1 MALSTEEVES
11 RTTGTSAP
19 AKSDSPIYNWPAT
32 PKVKLGI
39 SGAEPPLTDVEA
51 EFQQTLRKFALEV
64 MRPIGRKLDRMTP
77 EQIIA
82 DDSPYWEFRKKYLE
96 LGIELSALFEM
107 PPLERSRLFCIIFEE
122 LGYGDGGLAIS
133 VGAGILPQY
142 LSALFGNK
150 FLMERFPED
159 MLGCWAITEP
169 DHGSD
174 TLDPTGTAAHAE
186 GRVSRSNCIVSF
198 KGDKLVINGQKSAW
212 VSNGTVA
219 DVCILYAAADTG
231 NGPDYE
237 NGCVVVLPL
246 DLPGVSRGK
255 PLDKIGQRGDP
266 QGEIFFNNV
275 EVPMEHL
282 LAGPEDFQRAVYC
295 IHAEANVLMG
305 ATWTGAARAAYD
317 LALDYAHERKQG
329 GVPIIK
335 HQRVAQR
342 LFHMYRKVEAGCALT
357 RRAAHYNQSADVPA
371 LQAAMTAKVTCT
383 QWAHEVTSE
392 AIQIFGGNGLTAE
405 YPVEKMFRDA
415 RSSMIEDGC
424 NELLAIKGGYY
435 LMDEDKL

>member
-1 MALSTEEVES
+1 MAVSPKDIEARVEQTAES
-11 RTTGTSAP
+11 
-19 AKSDSPIYNWPAT
+19 KSDSHILKWPKT
-32 PKVKLGI
+32 PKVGLGI
-39 SGAEPPLTDVEA
+39 SGAEPPMTDVEV

-82 DDSPYWEFRKKYLE
+82 KDSPYWEFRKKYLE
-96 LGIELSALFEM
+96 LGIELGTLFEM
-107 PPLERSRLFCIIFEE
+107 PPDVRSRMFCIIFEE

-150 FLMERFPED
+150 FLMERFPEE

-174 TLDPTGTAAHAE
+174 TLDPTGTARDSA
-186 GRVSRSNCIVSF
+186 GKVSRSNCIVTF

-212 VSNGTVA
+212 VSNGTIA

-231 NGPDYE
+231 KGADYE

-246 DLPGVSRGK
+246 DLPGISRGK

-266 QGEIFFNNV
+266 QGELFFNNV
-275 EVPMEHL
+275 EVPMDYL

-335 HQRVAQR
+335 HQNVARR

-357 RRAAHYNQSADVPA
+357 RRVAYFNQSQEVPA
-371 LQAAMTAKVTCT
+371 LQAAMTAKVSCT
-383 QWAHEVTSE
+383 QWAVDVTSE

-424 NELLAIKGGYY
+424 NELLSIKGGYY
-435 LMDEDKL
+435 LMDEDRLK